1 MASAGRISSDA
12 GETARGL
19 INVRS
24 VLGQSLENLRRWVQS
39 DGEAIDPF
47 GHGLTQFRFERGFL
61 SVRPGVNEDHLEISR
76 APIVETEL
84 APEHWQRFDV
94 ENVGKWSRFIGQ
106 KLSWV
111 DCFSDGFEDVAL
123 VFYFE
128 TGDHLALVLCNTDL
142 LLAEGLE
149 PFQDD
154 LEGTL
159 PRFRERIALRVV
171 VPHPK

>member
-12 GETARGL
+12 GKTARGL
-19 INVRS
+19 VNLRPF
-24 VLGQSLENLRRWVQS
+24 LGRTLENVRRWVLS
-39 DGEAIDPF
+39 DGGVADPL
-47 GHGLTQFRFERGFL
+47 GHGITQFRFDQGFL
-61 SVRPGVNEDHLEISR
+61 VVRSGANEDHLELTR
-76 APIVETEL
+76 APIVEAEL
-84 APEHWQRFDV
+84 PFEHWQRFDV

-128 TGDHLALVLCNTDL
+128 AGDRLSLVLCNTDL

-154 LEGTL
+154 LEGVM
-159 PRFRERIALRVV
+159 PRFRERVALREAGG
-171 VPHPK
+171 